1 MNLDTVPVTKGLCS
15 NTSEF
20 VCWVCVACRSFMS
33 CYAKSKL
40 AVCIIYLNRAAS
52 VSEEHDPCCT
62 WRSSSNRR
70 EFHVFG
76 FSMNVHPASEGFGT
90 LITVVNSILSVINAS
105 INTHCN
111 IHNHYQVEEN
121 ELVNCKDLPVGPAF
135 LVDDSTPND
144 SSWFILMLC
153 LTLQEAFI
161 PKCDQVNARYF

>member
-1 MNLDTVPVTKGLCS
+1 MNLDTVPGINGLCS
-15 NTSEF
+15 NTSAF

-40 AVCIIYLNRAAS
+40 AMCIRYLNRAAS
-52 VSEEHDPCCT
+52 VSEEHDPRCT

-76 FSMNVHPASEGFGT
+76 FGFGT
-90 LITVVNSILSVINAS
+90 SIHLQKALALLVQHTVVNSILSVINAS

-121 ELVNCKDLPVGPAF
+121 ELVNCHSLLRFP
-135 LVDDSTPND
+135 
-144 SSWFILMLC
+144 SSVNRKFKRSPSRSS
-153 LTLQEAFI
+153 I
-161 PKCDQVNARYF
+161 PG